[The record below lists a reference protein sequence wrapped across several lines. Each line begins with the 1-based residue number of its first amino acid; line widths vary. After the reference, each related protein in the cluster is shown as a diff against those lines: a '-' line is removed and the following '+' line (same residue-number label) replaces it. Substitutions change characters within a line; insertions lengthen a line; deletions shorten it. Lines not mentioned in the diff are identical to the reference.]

1 MKESLQFGFSEEGC
15 NKRAIL
21 FCLSFLGSPLED
33 MDDVTIKL
41 RCSACNSGP
50 GLLKWYNWVLGLI
63 EHARGDQLEM
73 VNVHREIAE
82 LLETFRSS
90 KITLMSNTMNH

>member
-21 FCLSFLGSPLED
+21 FCLSFSGSPLED

-41 RCSACNSGP
+41 RCSACNSGL

-82 LLETFRSS
+82 LLETFQSS